1 MKPKVLFRNPCFL
14 KPLVKKVKNL
24 TYYYRVTL
32 LAESRA
38 GTPELD
44 RSRAS
49 TPEIEEVFENA
60 KTEEERRR
68 IRNFEKKFE
77 NRAR

>member
-1 MKPKVLFRNPCFL
+1 MGKEPVILYL
-14 KPLVKKVKNL
+14 LVKKVKNL
-24 TYYYRVTL
+24 TYQYLVTS